1 MKISRLQFK
10 TRPRVT
16 PMKESKDKKIYKRK
30 KKYLNGKTL
39 DVDGCVDGYLQTLM
53 VVAWLGLLGFGW
65 REEGEEGCDVMSG
78 W

>member
-1 MKISRLQFK
+1 
-10 TRPRVT
+10 
-16 PMKESKDKKIYKRK
+16 MKESKDKKIYKRK

-53 VVAWLGLLGFGW
+53 VVAWLGLLCFGW
-65 REEGEEGCDVMSG
+65 REEGEEGCNVMSG